1 MLGIKYF
8 PQDLNIEGKRIIVRV
23 DFNVPLKNK
32 KILDSTRIKQALP
45 FLLDLIKKKSK
56 IILISH
62 LGRPKGMRD
71 SSLS

>member
-45 FLLDLIKKKSK
+45 FLLDLIKKNQK
-56 IILISH
+56 LF
-62 LGRPKGMRD
+62 
-71 SSLS
+71 